1 MTTQPV
7 DATLTRLRDLLPVHH
22 VARDTLPDGS
32 QGPLT
37 ALLTAVAREV
47 EVLEGDVSRLYEG
60 WFIETCEEWLV
71 PYLAELVGLG
81 EVPPDLG
88 TTVSRRA
95 LVANTVAYRRR
106 KGTLAAIEQV
116 ARDVTGWPTRAVEYH
131 PLLVTTAHVNHV
143 RLDRPSVASMRG
155 DATDLAMVV
164 SPPSARR
171 VLDPRAHTVEVRRT
185 ARRRGRYGIRSIGV
199 FPFSAQVAL
208 IGSPGTDPADP
219 DSGGE
224 GGWSRTRVSSG
235 WHHVDPLARQTPLFA
250 PPEREASIEVL
261 ATEPDLPVP
270 LRPRR
275 LLALLQAARAGAI
288 EPTDLPLGVRIGT
301 TGTDLPPQRVRVC
314 GLEDL
319 AAGPEPQVMVDAVGG
334 RLRAFRD
341 PGTGVAPYVPTTV
354 FVRYAYGTSA
364 DVGAGPWDRAERH
377 ESLIDSDVWTP
388 PVAVA
393 GSAVPV
399 DRQVQVSSTA
409 AAGTADTVAD
419 LVAGVAE
426 AEAAWAAGE
435 TSHPGGPPTT
445 AVGGTATVSVAD
457 STRYTGDVEVTVA
470 AGSRLVL
477 VAAHWPT
484 RVLPDGRVEAPVPGR
499 YAPDGVRPHV
509 SGTVRITGE
518 PGASVVVDGL
528 LVEGDLVVRP
538 GDLGSL
544 TLAHCTVTGQVRVEG
559 DSSGQNETL
568 TVRVVRCVVGGVALD
583 AAVPAISVVE
593 SALDPQALPA
603 GTPALAGDGVHVSLE
618 GCTVRGGVAVR
629 SMDASNCLLD
639 GLVDVAHRQTG
650 CVRFSYVAPG
660 SRTPRRYRSVPADP
674 ASTTPRPVYE
684 SSDPASP
691 AYLVLASSCA
701 EAIRSGGE
709 RESEMGVHHHLFR
722 PLRLRAAERQLA
734 GYVPVGSQLA
744 VF

>member
-1 MTTQPV
+1 MTTQPA
-7 DATLTRLRDLLPVHH
+7 DATVARLLDLLPVHH

-37 ALLTAVAREV
+37 ALLTAVAREL
-47 EVLEGDVSRLYEG
+47 EVLEHDVGRLYEG

-71 PYLAELVGLG
+71 PYLAELVGLA

-116 ARDVTGWPTRAVEYH
+116 ARDVTGWPTTAVEYH
-131 PLLVTTAHVNHV
+131 PLLVAATHVNHV
-143 RLDRPSVASMRG
+143 RLDRLSVASTRG
-155 DATDLAMVV
+155 EATDLAMVV
-164 SPPSARR
+164 APPGARR
-171 VLDPRAHTVEVRRT
+171 VLDRRAHTVEVRRT

-199 FPFSAQVAL
+199 FPFPVQVAL
-208 IGSPGTDPADP
+208 VGAPGTDPSDP
-219 DSGGE
+219 DQGAE

-235 WHHVDPLARQTPLFA
+235 WHHVDPLARSTPLFVLPA
-250 PPEREASIEVL
+250 REASIEAL

-275 LLALLQAARAGAI
+275 LLRLLQDARAGAI
-288 EPTDLPLGVRIGT
+288 DAGELPLGVRIGT
-301 TGTDLPPQRVRVC
+301 TGTDLPPDRIRVC

-319 AAGPEPQVMVDAVGG
+319 ASGADPQVMVDAVGG

-341 PGTGVAPYVPTTV
+341 AGGGVAAYVPATV
-354 FVRYAYGTSA
+354 FVRYAYGTVA
-364 DVGAGPWDRAERH
+364 DVGAGPWDRTERH
-377 ESLIDSDVWTP
+377 EGLLSSDVWTP

-399 DRQVQVSSTA
+399 DGHVQVCSTA
-409 AAGTADTVAD
+409 APATPETVGDLAAGLAA
-419 LVAGVAE
+419 
-426 AEAAWAAGE
+426 AEAAWAAGD
-435 TSHPGGPPTT
+435 TPHPDGPSTT
-445 AVGGTATVSVAD
+445 TVGGTTTVSVAD
-457 STRYTGDVEVTVA
+457 STRYTGDVEVSVVA
-470 AGSRLVL
+470 GTRLVV

-484 RVLPDGRVEAPVPGR
+484 RVLPDGRIEAPVPGR
-499 YAPDGVRPHV
+499 YTPDGLRPHV
-509 SGTVRITGE
+509 SGTVRVTGE
-518 PGASVVVDGL
+518 PGASVVLDGL

-544 TLAHCTVTGQVRVEG
+544 TLAHCTVTGRVRVEG
-559 DSSGQNETL
+559 DASDRNETL
-568 TVRVVRCVVGGVALD
+568 AVRLVRCVVGAVDLD
-583 AAVPAISVVE
+583 DAVPAISLVDSV
-593 SALDPQALPA
+593 LDPQALPT
-603 GTPALAGDGVHVSLE
+603 GTPALLGAGVHVAFE
-618 GCTVRGGVAVR
+618 GCTVRGGVVVR
-629 SMDASNCLLD
+629 SLDASSCLLD
-639 GLVDVAHRQTG
+639 GGVEVAHRQAG
-650 CVRFSYVAPG
+650 CVRFTYVAPG
-660 SRTPRRYRSVPADP
+660 SRTPRRYRCVPADP
-674 ASTTPRPVYE
+674 AATSPRPVYV
-684 SSDPASP
+684 STDPASP

-722 PLRLRAAERQLA
+722 PLRVRAAERQLA